1 MNKLEAFEVRGD
13 YALFRPTGQCTLKQ
27 AVDWVTSAIAFAR
40 EQRIRKLLAVT
51 SDLSGFQPPSVGE
64 RYFFIQEWA
73 QAARGFVRVAIV
85 ARPEMIDR
93 EKFGVTVAA
102 NVGLISDIF
111 VSEQEALAWLQSVK

>member
-1 MNKLEAFEVRGD
+1 MDKPEAFEVRGD

-51 SDLSGFQPPSVGE
+51 SDLSGFQSPSVGE
-64 RYFFIQEWA
+64 RYYFIKEWA
-73 QAARGFVRVAIV
+73 QAARGFVRLAIV

-102 NVGLISDIF
+102 NSGLISDIF
-111 VSEQEALAWLQSVK
+111 VSEQEALAWLQSVN